1 MRSEPVRGCQHL
13 GGSTLPTSI
22 EPGVNTLFVVDP
34 SRMEKAYG
42 AAAAHSI
49 LARLGDTR
57 WLAAGVRGAVL
68 PVDGS
73 ATVAAA
79 FEAWDAKPCDVDLSN
94 QVVRA
99 IDDVIDGY
107 KAGTAG
113 WASLQ
118 NIVIV
123 GDGTIIPHAA
133 LPDGTTDTS
142 ERDFLSEAL
151 AAGSGQISGAAGRS
165 MFLSDAPYGTFTPL
179 AIQGQIAYIPQVAL
193 GRLGGSGDT
202 VGQAID
208 RFLAA
213 GGVADPGTASKTAFE
228 SDYDFFTDA
237 GAATT
242 ATLTGLG
249 YAVNRLTV
257 TDALAPWSV
266 TQFVGGLLPAG
277 GAATSLAINAH
288 FDPSRMLAAS
298 GLDSDASTDQY
309 TTADLAATPLD
320 SMRLRVVYSIGCHFG
335 LDVPDSLAHPVPDWQ
350 ETFQAKG
357 SAVMI
362 GNLGYGIGDTA
373 SIGFSERLMAGFTA
387 TLGAATRSAR
397 AGARPAGI
405 RAVALDDQ
413 PL

>member
-1 MRSEPVRGCQHL
+1 
-13 GGSTLPTSI
+13 
-22 EPGVNTLFVVDP
+22 
-34 SRMEKAYG
+34 MEKAYG
-42 AAAAHSI
+42 ATAAHSI

-123 GDGTIIPHAA
+123 GDGTIIRTRRSP
-133 LPDGTTDTS
+133 TETDTS

-165 MFLSDAPYGTFTPL
+165 IFLSDAPYGTFRPL
-179 AIQGQIAYIPQVAL
+179 AIQARSPTSPRSRWAASAAAATPSA
-193 GRLGGSGDT
+193 RRSTGS
-202 VGQAID
+202 
-208 RFLAA
+208 AA
-213 GGVADPGTASKTAFE
+213 GGVADPGTPSKTAFE

-249 YAVNRLTV
+249 YAVNRLAV

-266 TQFVGGLLPAG
+266 TQFVNGLLPAG
-277 GAATSLAINAH
+277 GAARLLAINAH

-298 GLDSDASTDQY
+298 GLGSDTATDSTRPPTWPHHRSTACACEWSTASAATSASTY
-309 TTADLAATPLD
+309 PTP
-320 SMRLRVVYSIGCHFG
+320 SPTPYPTGR
-335 LDVPDSLAHPVPDWQ
+335 
-350 ETFQAKG
+350 
-357 SAVMI
+357 
-362 GNLGYGIGDTA
+362 
-373 SIGFSERLMAGFTA
+373 
-387 TLGAATRSAR
+387 
-397 AGARPAGI
+397 RPS
-405 RAVALDDQ
+405 RRRD
-413 PL
+413 PP

>member
-1 MRSEPVRGCQHL
+1 M
-13 GGSTLPTSI
+13 
-22 EPGVNTLFVVDP
+22 
-34 SRMEKAYG
+34 
-42 AAAAHSI
+42 
-49 LARLGDTR
+49 
-57 WLAAGVRGAVL
+57 
-68 PVDGS
+68 
-73 ATVAAA
+73 
-79 FEAWDAKPCDVDLSN
+79 
-94 QVVRA
+94 RA
-99 IDDVIDGY
+99 IDDLIDGY
-107 KAGTAG
+107 KVGTAG
-113 WASLQ
+113 WANLQ

-151 AAGSGQISGAAGRS
+151 AAGSGQIAGAAGRS

-179 AIQGQIAYIPQVAL
+179 SIQGQIAYIPQVAL

-266 TQFVGGLLPAG
+266 AQFVGGLLPAG
-277 GAATSLAINAH
+277 GAANVCWRSTPTSTPAGCSQRAASTPMPRRISTRRPTWPHHRSTACACGWSTASAATSGSTCPTSSPTPCPTGRR
-288 FDPSRMLAAS
+288 PSRRR
-298 GLDSDASTDQY
+298 D
-309 TTADLAATPLD
+309 P
-320 SMRLRVVYSIGCHFG
+320 R
-335 LDVPDSLAHPVPDWQ
+335 
-350 ETFQAKG
+350 
-357 SAVMI
+357 
-362 GNLGYGIGDTA
+362 
-373 SIGFSERLMAGFTA
+373 
-387 TLGAATRSAR
+387 
-397 AGARPAGI
+397 
-405 RAVALDDQ
+405 
-413 PL
+413 

>member
-1 MRSEPVRGCQHL
+1 M
-13 GGSTLPTSI
+13 
-22 EPGVNTLFVVDP
+22 
-34 SRMEKAYG
+34 
-42 AAAAHSI
+42 
-49 LARLGDTR
+49 
-57 WLAAGVRGAVL
+57 RGAVL

-73 ATVAAA
+73 PTVAAA
-79 FEAWDAKPCDVDLSN
+79 FDAWDAKPCDVDRSN
-94 QVVRA
+94 AVVRA

-107 KAGTAG
+107 KVGTAG

-151 AAGSGQISGAAGRS
+151 TAGSGQIAGAAGRS

-179 AIQGQIAYIPQVAL
+179 SIQGQIAYIPQVAL

-266 TQFVGGLLPAG
+266 AQFVSGLLPAG
-277 GAATSLAINAH
+277 GAARVLAINAH

-298 GLDSDASTDQY
+298 GLDSRCRDGSVHDGRPGRI
-309 TTADLAATPLD
+309 TARQHAPAGGLQHRLPLRARRARLPRPLRTRLAGDLP
-320 SMRLRVVYSIGCHFG
+320 G
-335 LDVPDSLAHPVPDWQ
+335 
-350 ETFQAKG
+350 E
-357 SAVMI
+357 
-362 GNLGYGIGDTA
+362 GIRGDDRQPRIRHRRHA
-373 SIGFSERLMAGFTA
+373 R
-387 TLGAATRSAR
+387 RSAS
-397 AGARPAGI
+397 ANG
-405 RAVALDDQ
+405 
-413 PL
+413 